1 MVNNIW
7 LVVSNMN
14 FLSPFHIWDNHPSHW
29 LSYFSRWLKPPTR
42 YGFVIFLYFKCRES
56 FLVLFFFSRSFHGV
70 LSYQGALCLHPAQW
84 FLVLVQCGLHGFS
97 QRARSGRNHM
107 AGHQFGYTNHFFRY
121 THLCFLFSMRI
132 WGSKS
137 KWIPIFQSIWCSFWQ
152 RFELKSFRTAF
163 FFVFW
168 SQQISQDCWWTHW
181 WIQCSRLR
189 CSQNWNLPQAP
200 GEIRTIRLRMG
211 SFTKQL

>member
-7 LVVSNMN
+7 LVVSNMI

-107 AGHQFGYTNHFFRY
+107 AGHQFGYTNHFFRV
-121 THLCFLFSMRI
+121 HPSLFFVFNANLRI
-132 WGSKS
+132 KIKVDSNL
-137 KWIPIFQSIWCSFWQ
+137 PIYLMFVLTTFRVEEFSHSI
-152 RFELKSFRTAF
+152 